1 MLMAKIVAERKVKQR
16 KWQRKSDVAKIDLFL
31 DEQELEMRQRN
42 CALRRLEES
51 LMLSVNIFRC

>member
-1 MLMAKIVAERKVKQR
+1 MAKIVAERKVKQR

>member
-1 MLMAKIVAERKVKQR
+1 MKQR